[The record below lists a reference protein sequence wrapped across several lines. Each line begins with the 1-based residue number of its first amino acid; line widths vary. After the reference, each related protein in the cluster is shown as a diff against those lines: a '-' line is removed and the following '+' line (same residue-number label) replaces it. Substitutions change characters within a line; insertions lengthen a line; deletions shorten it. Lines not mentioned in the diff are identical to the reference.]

1 MSVRLYFVV
10 LLTVVALTA
19 SASATTEFQKTSL
32 DTAREADRL
41 RLTPVQRSLR
51 TTNLE
56 EEGEER
62 GIIASGLTKIKGT
75 VSGIKSK
82 INNAKLITW
91 LNDRRSTDY
100 AFTKLKLHLEGENLF
115 KSPKLNLWVEYRQL
129 YNNQNGIRDSSGIAT
144 LLKHYDDEVLS
155 RMIEAARLDPK
166 TAKIANE
173 FRFGQVAEWLRTKT
187 DPNYVN
193 RMLNVKGTAFE
204 DANRKLWRAYR
215 QEYDNL
221 YIVNKPP
228 RNFDNIV

>member
-1 MSVRLYFVV
+1 VSVRLYFVA
-10 LLTVVALTA
+10 LLTVVALTT
-19 SASATTEFQKTSL
+19 SASAITEFQKTSL
-32 DTAREADRL
+32 DAAHEADRL
-41 RLTPVQRSLR
+41 RLIPVQRALR
-51 TTNLE
+51 ATNLGE
-56 EEGEER
+56 EDEER
-62 GIIASGLTKIKGT
+62 GIIASGLTKIKNT
-75 VSGIKSK
+75 VSGIKS
-82 INNAKLITW
+82 NYHNAKLITW

-100 AFTKLKLHLEGENLF
+100 VFTKLKLHREGENLF
-115 KSPKLNLWVEYRQL
+115 KSPKLSFWVEYRQL
-129 YNNQNGIRDSSGIAT
+129 YNTQNGIKDSSGIAT

-155 RMIEAARLDPK
+155 RVIEAARLDPK

-193 RMLNVKGTAFE
+193 RMLNVKGAAFE

-215 QEYDNL
+215 QEYNNL